1 MSRNFSDWLCALHV
15 TACADFVV
23 AAGEAGDGFGVGD
36 VLFDEDALGEGVGVV
51 RIEDGDRALE
61 DDGAMIEVL
70 VDEVDGAAG
79 DFDSVIERLLLG
91 VEARECGQQRGMD
104 IEDAVGEGGDEAG
117 REQAHVT
124 GEADEVDVVSAEADN
139 EVGVVLGAGAA
150 FGDEYGGGEVEVAG
164 GGDALCFGGVGEDDG
179 DFDVVEAAFADGAG
193 NGKEVGAAAGEED
206 AEAQGR
212 ARTLVAL
219 NLRVGI

>member
-1 MSRNFSDWLCALHV
+1 M
-15 TACADFVV
+15 
-23 AAGEAGDGFGVGD
+23 
-36 VLFDEDALGEGVGVV
+36 LFDEDALGEGVGVV
-51 RIEDGDRALE
+51 RIEDGDCALE
-61 DDGAMIEVL
+61 DDGAVIEAL

-91 VEARECGQQRGMD
+91 VETGERGQQRRMD

-124 GEADEVDVVSAEADN
+124 GEADEVDVVSADAGN
-139 EVGVVLGAGAA
+139 QVGVVLGAGAA
-150 FGDEYGGGEVEVAG
+150 FGDEDGRGEVEVAG
-164 GGDALCFGGVGEDDG
+164 GGDAWGFGGVGEDDG
-179 DFDVVEAAFADGAG
+179 DFDVEEAAFADRAG
-193 NGKEVGAAAGEED
+193 DGEEVGAAAGEED

-212 ARTLVAL
+212 ARTLLAL